1 MVRFTFILKVF
12 VYAKCTILKNVKEN
26 EEKIHGNLAH
36 KFISNLKIQSKGKK
50 KISEKYCTYP
60 QKLSQKAQTFEDNK
74 NLKSK
79 LKEHR
84 SFLET
89 RLRKVVSNL

>member
-1 MVRFTFILKVF
+1 MRFTFILKVF

-50 KISEKYCTYP
+50 KISEKYCISP
-60 QKLSQKAQTFEDNK
+60 
-74 NLKSK
+74 
-79 LKEHR
+79 
-84 SFLET
+84 
-89 RLRKVVSNL
+89 KVVSKSSNI